1 MRVLFP
7 PSHLAKQA
15 LQALQQFGALLGN
28 VGLLVG
34 ALAQVVELRGGAV
47 ARFNLWPPGNHGTA
61 VGGRD
66 VFVVLCAQRQTAVAG
81 HAYGIIARTGVATQP
96 GGDVVLAVVCLG
108 GLECDIGQ

>member
-34 ALAQVVELRGGAV
+34 AFAQVVELRGGAV
-47 ARFNLWPPGNHGTA
+47 ARFNFGPQVIMGPPSEGEMY
-61 VGGRD
+61 
-66 VFVVLCAQRQTAVAG
+66 L
-81 HAYGIIARTGVATQP
+81 
-96 GGDVVLAVVCLG
+96 
-108 GLECDIGQ
+108 